1 MLLITKKEMMVV
13 VVVVLTATANAIYYK
28 RMKNWAENE
37 SPSMN
42 YDTDLMKVSVVIIPF
57 L

>member
-42 YDTDLMKVSVVIIPF
+42 YDTEIS
-57 L
+57 